1 MLYFFFSDLS
11 LEEVETERAY
21 FNYFFYCFFP
31 NQISFQQ
38 KQVIGFLFSTSKN
51 LICQQVDQLM
61 TYLTQ
66 QFPINHLED
75 KKPIY
80 FYFLV
85 LAVILLELLGESS
98 SSFSTLCFPETTSN
112 QTASFIQE
120 KKLREKIDTIF
131 SNSRKKV
138 QLSQYLSQLIQHL
151 LQTEMKEQLLI
162 HLQITKPFTGNYHLQ
177 SHLQKLFRNEAIKII
192 ECPEHA
198 DLIITDQHEKIS
210 AETETFYLDTNHD
223 TVLFGELIKAIQELY
238 MKKRY
243 ENKTKSVG
251 QK

>member
-1 MLYFFFSDLS
+1 MDLLQRTHDYSECFTSFSAIYPC
-11 LEEVETERAY
+11 EEVETERAY

-131 SNSRKKV
+131 SNSRKK
-138 QLSQYLSQLIQHL
+138 
-151 LQTEMKEQLLI
+151 
-162 HLQITKPFTGNYHLQ
+162 FN
-177 SHLQKLFRNEAIKII
+177 
-192 ECPEHA
+192 
-198 DLIITDQHEKIS
+198 
-210 AETETFYLDTNHD
+210 
-223 TVLFGELIKAIQELY
+223 
-238 MKKRY
+238 
-243 ENKTKSVG
+243 
-251 QK
+251 

>member
-1 MLYFFFSDLS
+1 M
-11 LEEVETERAY
+11 
-21 FNYFFYCFFP
+21 
-31 NQISFQQ
+31 
-38 KQVIGFLFSTSKN
+38 IGFLFSTSKN

-85 LAVILLELLGESS
+85 LAVILLELLCESS

-138 QLSQYLSQLIQHL
+138 QLSQYLIQLIQHL
-151 LQTEMKEQLLI
+151 LHTEMKEQLLI

-177 SHLQKLFRNEAIKII
+177 DHLQKLFRNEAIKII
-192 ECPEHA
+192 ECPKHA